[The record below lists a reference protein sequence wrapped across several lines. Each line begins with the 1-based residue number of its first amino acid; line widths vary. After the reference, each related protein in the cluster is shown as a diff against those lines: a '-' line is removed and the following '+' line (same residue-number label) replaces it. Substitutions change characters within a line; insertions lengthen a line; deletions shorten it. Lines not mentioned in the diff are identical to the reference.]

1 MKPENASDSLG
12 KASQKHN
19 EHKEEFCGYC
29 GKGRNLNIVE
39 LQCSGCL
46 LFHHE
51 SCISLQLGKL
61 VPFLSNYTFTCRNCS
76 NTRLETFKKHQ
87 AQSSQMC
94 VTALANLQQAALR
107 DDGRTIFSLAKDIVP
122 WIEMHWEGMTTM
134 ARRTTQSWK
143 QTIQR
148 TLVKDSSGLFRCEE
162 AAGDTSPMY
171 GLRQTNLALIRPSY
185 EQLKKAQP
193 EAAKSRGPKRKMP
206 EQSAGWKKSR
216 SDGAVQ
222 KLHGYPLDH
231 PFNKDGY
238 RYILTEPDPHAPFRQ
253 EFDESS
259 DTGGRPIPGWLHRAQ
274 CPPAVLLALHD
285 RAQCLRISDD
295 RLSVTG
301 DKGYCMVRATHCVRR
316 GTWYWE
322 ATITAQPEGAHCR
335 IGWGGPLANLNAPL
349 GYDKFGYSWRSRKG
363 TVFHE
368 ARGRHLS
375 PGYQQG
381 DVLGILIHLPEAA
394 IPARLPD
401 SYKDKPLIKSKSHL
415 YFEDKDDVAGTL
427 ERLKPVPGA
436 YIAFYKNGKLQGQ
449 TFHNLYGSDYYPA
462 VSVYRGITVT
472 VNFGP
477 AFKHPPRDVA
487 FRAVYERA
495 EEHAVQQALSDV
507 AWLTEHEGKLSID
520 L

>member
-1 MKPENASDSLG
+1 
-12 KASQKHN
+12 
-19 EHKEEFCGYC
+19 
-29 GKGRNLNIVE
+29 
-39 LQCSGCL
+39 
-46 LFHHE
+46 
-51 SCISLQLGKL
+51 
-61 VPFLSNYTFTCRNCS
+61 
-76 NTRLETFKKHQ
+76 
-87 AQSSQMC
+87 
-94 VTALANLQQAALR
+94 
-107 DDGRTIFSLAKDIVP
+107 
-122 WIEMHWEGMTTM
+122 
-134 ARRTTQSWK
+134 
-143 QTIQR
+143 
-148 TLVKDSSGLFRCEE
+148 
-162 AAGDTSPMY
+162 
-171 GLRQTNLALIRPSY
+171 
-185 EQLKKAQP
+185 
-193 EAAKSRGPKRKMP
+193 MP

-427 ERLKPVPGA
+427 ERLKPVAGA

-449 TFHNLYGSDYYPA
+449 TFHNLYG
-462 VSVYRGITVT
+462 
-472 VNFGP
+472 
-477 AFKHPPRDVA
+477 
-487 FRAVYERA
+487 
-495 EEHAVQQALSDV
+495 
-507 AWLTEHEGKLSID
+507 
-520 L
+520 